1 MFEYVLIAGE
11 LFMLTGFFWYVFIR
25 EPKPFELKENLWG
38 IYDPGASVYPAGG
51 AQQPVKQ
58 PVEADAELTYAIHE
72 NYADYES
79 AYSYSQ
85 NQYNKQHR
93 CCNNR
98 AAKTTSRAAHQAE
111 YAQPT
116 PVRNNCAKTNGWIYV
131 EKRQSGLGAV
141 ISVIGHALAQLG
153 TKL

>member
-38 IYDPGASVYPAGG
+38 IYDPGMKAYTARG
-51 AQQPVKQ
+51 AHEPVKQ
-58 PVEADAELTYAIHE
+58 SVEADTELPYAIHE

-79 AYSYSQ
+79 AYNYSQ
-85 NQYNKQHR
+85 SQYNKQHR

-98 AAKTTSRAAHQAE
+98 TAKTATRAAHQVE
-111 YAQPT
+111 YAQPI
-116 PVRNNCAKTNGWIYV
+116 PVRNNCAKTNGWVYV

-141 ISVIGHALAQLG
+141 ISVIGNALAQLG